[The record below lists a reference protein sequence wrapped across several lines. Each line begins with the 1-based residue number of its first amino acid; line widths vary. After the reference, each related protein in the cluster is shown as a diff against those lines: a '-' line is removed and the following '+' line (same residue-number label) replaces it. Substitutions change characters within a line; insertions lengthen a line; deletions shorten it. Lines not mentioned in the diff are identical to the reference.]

1 MVSVNSTGSPSS
13 SNRNGN
19 RSLPEAS
26 LLPARMLNE
35 FVYCPRLF
43 YYEFVEN
50 VFLHNADT
58 REGAAQHGR
67 IDKGKGRLPKNP
79 PKKEHG
85 DKADGDDDAPETIH
99 ARSVFLYSETLRVN
113 AKLDLVEGETDSK
126 TGDVRYQ
133 PVEYK
138 KGRPREGDEGNE
150 LWPADRMQLGV
161 QILLLR
167 ENDYPCDSGIVFYRE
182 TRQRVRFILDEEAEA
197 WVREQ
202 IEAARACAAGP
213 IPPPLDD
220 SPKCPR
226 CSLVGFCL
234 PDETRLLAEFAR
246 PDQLPEP
253 SQMELGM
260 NLPTNDTRIASGPFG
275 GMPEVRLPTL
285 KPGADVRRLIAPA
298 DETRALYLHTPGL
311 FVGKKDDTL
320 QAKEKGKVVSDFR
333 INDLHH
339 LALFGPIQISTAA
352 IQALCEADIPIT
364 YFSMGGWFYGM
375 TRGHGLKNVFTRI
388 EQFRHAADRSLALD
402 HARLFVH
409 GKIRNQRTLLM
420 RNHVDP
426 PRNALRQMKWAAQ
439 NALSATSIATLLGI
453 EGAAAQVYFANFS
466 GMIKSRRESP
476 DKREQDDGQQLQFP
490 FDFNG
495 RNRRPPR
502 DPVNAL
508 LSLAYSLLS
517 RDCTLS
523 AYAAGFDPY
532 VGFYHQPRFGRPALA
547 LDVMEEFRPLV
558 AESVVLTLINNGML
572 QERDFARAGDSVNLT
587 ASGRKSF
594 FLAYEK
600 RINSPVTHPVF
611 GYQVSYRR
619 AIELQFR
626 LLARVLTNE
635 IEQYPPFTTR

>member
-1 MVSVNSTGSPSS
+1 MPPTPT
-13 SNRNGN
+13 
-19 RSLPEAS
+19 
-26 LLPARMLNE
+26 LLSARMLNE

-50 VFLHNADT
+50 VFVHNADT
-58 REGAAQHGR
+58 REGAAQHQR
-67 IDKGKGRLPKNP
+67 VDSGKGALPKAKSA
-79 PKKEHG
+79 KKSGSAEKT
-85 DKADGDDDAPETIH
+85 DVFDTPDAEPETIH
-99 ARSVFLYSETLRVN
+99 SRSVFLYSDRLRVN
-113 AKLDLVEGETDSK
+113 AKLDLVEGAVDLES
-126 TGDVRYQ
+126 GRMLYQ

-150 LWPADRMQLGV
+150 LWPADKIQLGI

-167 ENDYPCDSGIVFYRE
+167 ENGYDCLGGLVYYRE
-182 TRQRVRFILDEEAEA
+182 TRQRVRFLFDDETEA
-197 WVREQ
+197 WILAQ

-234 PDETRLLAEFAR
+234 PDETRLLSEMTR
-246 PDQLPEP
+246 PQSLPEP
-253 SQMELGM
+253 SQMAFELDC
-260 NLPTNDTRIASGPFG
+260 PEESERIENGPFQDI
-275 GMPEVRLPTL
+275 PEIKLPSL
-285 KPGADVRRLIAPA
+285 KPGQDVRRLIAPA
-298 DETRALYLHTPGL
+298 EETRALYLQTPGL
-311 FVGKKDDTL
+311 FVGKKDATL
-320 QAKEKGKVVSDFR
+320 VAKEKGKKVAEFR

-339 LALFGPIQISTAA
+339 LALFGPIQVSTGL
-352 IQALCEADIPIT
+352 IQALCEQDIPVT

-375 TRGHGLKNVFTRI
+375 TRGHSLKNVFTRI
-388 EQFRHAADRSLALD
+388 EQFRHAADPDLALS

-420 RNHVDP
+420 RNHIDP
-426 PRNALRQMKWAAQ
+426 PREALRRLKWAASS
-439 NALSATSIATLLGI
+439 ALAADSIPSLLGI
-453 EGAAAQVYFANFS
+453 EGAAAQTYFSLFG

-476 DKREQDDGQQLQFP
+476 STGEQEAGQQLEFP
-490 FDFNG
+490 FDFTG

-517 RDCTLS
+517 RDCTLG

-547 LDVMEEFRPLV
+547 LDVMEEFRPIV

-572 QERDFARAGDSVNLT
+572 QEHHFVRAGDAVNLT
-587 ASGRKSF
+587 AAGRKTF

-600 RINSPVTHPVF
+600 RINSPVNHPVF

-619 AIELQFR
+619 ALELQFR
-626 LLARVLTNE
+626 LLARVLTGE
-635 IEQYPPFTTR
+635 IEQYPPFIRR